1 MKKNNRMLLGIILV
15 CLILGGLMIGRGVIS
30 VEPADENDAGYQK
43 AMEHLSVIA
52 KEVHPSQTP
61 EIERVRQYIRDELA
75 RMGCNYVEESFDF
88 EGKLSK
94 NNDPNNDLTNFIVT
108 LDVPESNEAV
118 MLVSHYDS
126 TAGGPGAGDDGISV
140 ASMLVALE
148 QSMNAYQA
156 GTLKNDMFFLFTD
169 GEEQRMLGAKHFV
182 KNHKDM
188 RQNIKLVANFEARGN
203 KGALIMFQTSANNN
217 KLLGALKRAVSHLDA
232 FSVAAK
238 IYETMPNDTDL
249 TLFLDTGYTSCLNF
263 AMIDGG
269 ETYHQMSDNFENI
282 SRDSAYRYYETIA
295 EIADYFGNADLNDLI
310 DDENGVYFP
319 TIGGSIF
326 LLSSSC
332 AKTIM
337 TILAVMALL
346 WLVMLI
352 FKKEINGKEM
362 LKSAALFAGSLA
374 ASALLSTGYR
384 SAIKAL
390 VETGEAM
397 TDFDRFI
404 GNVSIVQ
411 AVLVCLLVTSLTVWA
426 SKNLKSYQEQLIL
439 AMMICAIGG
448 MALMMWF
455 DCLIYLFLIPLA
467 ILLVQSVA
475 VYFMQR
481 SGKTGSVVCWIS
493 AIAMIVAMSV
503 ILYPL
508 MKVIYDALRNAFLL
522 YFALVEALGAYL
534 VNVCFIGTMVR
545 KK

>member
-1 MKKNNRMLLGIILV
+1 MKNNNRMLLGMILV
-15 CLILGGLMIGRGVIS
+15 CMILGGLVIGRGVIS
-30 VEPADENDAGYQK
+30 VEPADEHDAGYQK
-43 AMEHLSVIA
+43 AMGHLSVIA

-61 EIERVRQYIRDELA
+61 EIEQVRQYIRDELN

-88 EGKLSK
+88 EGKHSK
-94 NNDPNNDLTNFIVT
+94 NNDPNKDLTNFIVT

-126 TAGGPGAGDDGISV
+126 TAGGPGAADDGISV

-156 GTLKNDMFFLFTD
+156 GTLKNDMYYLFTD
-169 GEEQRMLGAKHFV
+169 GEEQRMLGAEHFV

-203 KGALIMFQTSANNN
+203 EGALIMFQTSANNN
-217 KLLGALKRAVSHLDA
+217 KLLGELKRAVSHLDA
-232 FSVAAK
+232 FSVAAR
-238 IYETMPNDTDL
+238 IYEMMPNDTDL
-249 TLFLDTGYTSCLNF
+249 TLFLNNGYTSCLNF

-269 ETYHQMSDNFENI
+269 DTYHQMSDNFENI
-282 SRDSAYRYYETIA
+282 SRDSAYRYYETIT
-295 EIADYFGNADLNDLI
+295 EIADYFGNSDLNDFI

-326 LLSSSC
+326 LLSASC
-332 AKTIM
+332 AKTIV
-337 TILAVMALL
+337 TILSVMALV
-346 WLVMLI
+346 WFVILI
-352 FKKEINGKEM
+352 IKKQINGKEM
-362 LKSAALFAGSLA
+362 LKSAVFFAGSLA

-384 SAIKAL
+384 SAVRAL
-390 VETGEAM
+390 VGNGETT

-404 GNVSIVQ
+404 GYVSIVQ
-411 AVLVCLLVTSLTVWA
+411 AVLVCLLVTSLTVWV
-426 SKNLKSYQEQLIL
+426 SKSLKSYQEQLIL
-439 AMMICAIGG
+439 AMMICAIAG

-455 DCLIYLFLIPLA
+455 DCLIYLFMMPLA
-467 ILLVQSVA
+467 ILLAQSVF
-475 VYFMQR
+475 VYFLQR

-493 AIAMIVAMSV
+493 AIAMIVVMSV
-503 ILYPL
+503 SLYPL

-534 VNVCFIGTMVR
+534 VNVCFVGTMVR